1 MAMTT
6 CHACRKDVSTQAHVC
21 PTCGAPVTTRVSNR
35 SKFLFLLAVLGVG
48 VPVVLGLTTMHQQAV
63 LAEPQRQLASA
74 VMAAPLPKSNG
85 LYTAQVGAE
94 CVTRPHAWA
103 ALSLWD
109 FERAYHMVGQ
119 DSAAFTKM
127 VEAKRVLYLKEDL
140 TLFVTKRIETGI
152 HSIEVRPQGE
162 IFELWMSAGWVD
174 CGTTSAETTE
184 IAKPA
189 KPAKPTKP
197 TKTTRGAR

>member
-6 CHACRKDVSTQAHVC
+6 CHECSKEVSTQAHVC
-21 PTCGAPVTTRVSNR
+21 PTCSAPVITRVRSR

-48 VPVVLGLTTMHQQAV
+48 VPVVLGLTEMHQQAV

-74 VMAAPLPKSNG
+74 VIAAPLPKSNG
-85 LYTAQVGAE
+85 YDTAKVGAE
-94 CVTRPHAWA
+94 CVTRPYAWA

-109 FERAYHMVGQ
+109 FERAYQMVSQ
-119 DSAAFTKM
+119 DYAAFTKM

-152 HSIEVRPQGE
+152 QVRPQGE

-174 CGTTSAETTE
+174 CSPTSAETIETTTL
-184 IAKPA
+184 AKPA
-189 KPAKPTKP
+189 KPTKPTKP